1 MRARMSRI
9 SAYARLPSM
18 SADCL
23 VERGQVDLLATKTVS
38 WANVKGL
45 DHFEIIASEL
55 QRLVLGNSLRG
66 RFRVAFELPRVMEHR
81 GRSVSQKSLWTIFH
95 RAFEVLGV
103 MEHRPMP
110 HSNIGSLWDEMTR
123 NVHTSFRN
131 RSERT
136 DRNRWIISHC
146 LIQAGKHIR

>member
-1 MRARMSRI
+1 MSRI

-18 SADCL
+18 SAGFL
-23 VERGQVDLLATKTVS
+23 TERGQADLLATQTVS

-55 QRLVLGNSLRG
+55 LRSVLGSSLRR

-110 HSNIGSLWDEMTR
+110 HSNIGSLWDEMAR

-131 RSERT
+131 RSERA
-136 DRNRWIISHC
+136 DRNRRVISHC
-146 LIQAGKHIR
+146 LIQAGKHIW